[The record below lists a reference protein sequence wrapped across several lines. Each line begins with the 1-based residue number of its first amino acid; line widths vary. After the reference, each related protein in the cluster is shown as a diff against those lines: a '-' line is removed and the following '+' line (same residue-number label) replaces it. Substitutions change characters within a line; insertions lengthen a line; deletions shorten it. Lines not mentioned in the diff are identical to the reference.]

1 MALVAYSESSSS
13 SDEDEAPAKRQRVA
27 PPIAWTRTFAHVDGN
42 WPSYVYFAVPLTPAM
57 EAMKTFAMTMAD
69 AAYPKHTLGL
79 VPLGDPRSKGAKGND
94 GDGDQDSSSLHL
106 SLSRTF
112 VLRYEQIEPFVQAL
126 RVALKYRKRTRVV
139 LQGHRILVNDEK
151 TRLFAATPLVR
162 GKPEIC
168 HIIACVDRCMRQFD
182 LPPYYSDPIPH
193 VSVAST
199 PFVPSVE
206 AEVAIEITPP
216 PMVLIDCDAVAVTI
230 GNKQFHIPLLS

>member
-1 MALVAYSESSSS
+1 MALVAYSESSS

-57 EAMKTFAMTMAD
+57 EAMKTFAMTMTD
-69 AAYPKHTLGL
+69 AAYPKHALGL
-79 VPLGDPRSKGAKGND
+79 VPLDEKRSKVLPKDSD
-94 GDGDQDSSSLHL
+94 GDEDPSSLHL

-126 RVALKYRKRTRVV
+126 RIALKYRKRQRIG
-139 LQGHRILVNDEK
+139 LQGHRILINDEK
-151 TRLFAATPLVR
+151 TRLFAATPVVR
-162 GKPEIC
+162 GKLEIC

-182 LPPYYSDPIPH
+182 LAPYYSDPIPH

-199 PFVPSVE
+199 PIVPSVDAKVE
-206 AEVAIEITPP
+206 MEMAPP
-216 PMVLIDCDAVAVTI
+216 PMVLVDCDAVAVTI